1 MVEKQERDLRRDG
14 LLFLVGVTG
23 LAVLELGT
31 QPTSAR
37 EFVIL
42 REFLFGSALGILL
55 SGVFRATDKQALVST
70 LCLAVGFAVGGV
82 INVF

>member
-14 LLFLVGVTG
+14 LLFLIGVTG

-31 QPTSAR
+31 QPASADG
-37 EFVIL
+37 VVML
-42 REFLFGSALGILL
+42 RGFLFGGALGILL
-55 SGVFRATDKQALVST
+55 SGVFRATDRQALVST
-70 LCLAVGFAVGGV
+70 LSLAVGFAVGSV